1 MSTMTIDRDDLEPLE
16 PSTAQQLF
24 LDHKEAGCS
33 ESTVRNY
40 KYRTNHFIR
49 WCQQEGIDNLN
60 ELSGRDIQQYR
71 LWRKDDGTLN
81 KLTLRMQMS
90 SLRVFLKWAGTIE
103 AVPES
108 LYDKVMIPRVSP
120 EERQRDETLDADTAQ
135 EILDYLTKYEYGS
148 IEHVVLALLWE
159 TGMRSGAA
167 HSLDVEDVNFDQ
179 GRIRLVH
186 RPDEG
191 TTLKNGKA
199 GDRLVAMT
207 PALSD
212 LLEDYIE
219 DQRRA
224 VEDGHSRKPLL
235 TTARGRMHRNTIR
248 RVIYR
253 VTSPCYRGDPCPDC
267 EEKPNAKCPEAVS
280 PHAVRRGSITHFL
293 SEDVPVEV
301 VSDRMNVSRKVL
313 DQHYDKRSE
322 EVKLEQRRGYLDHI

>member
-1 MSTMTIDRDDLEPLE
+1 MTHETLEPISPAEAKEMYLNARKHE
-16 PSTAQQLF
+16 VSQST
-24 LDHKEAGCS
+24 LDGYH
-33 ESTVRNY
+33 
-40 KYRTNHFIR
+40 YRLKHFIR
-49 WCQQEGIDNLN
+49 WCEQEGIDNMNDLT
-60 ELSGRDIQQYR
+60 GRKLHEYR

-167 HSLDVEDVNFDQ
+167 HSLDVEDVNFER

-199 GDRLVAMT
+199 GERLVAMT

-224 VEDGHSRKPLL
+224 VEDDHSRKPLL
-235 TTARGRMHRNTIR
+235 TTARGRMHRTTTR